1 MWLLYKLGI
10 LKVKKEIININN
22 TINEIEIE
30 LNKIKQ
36 MINK

>member
-1 MWLLYKLGI
+1 M
-10 LKVKKEIININN
+10 LKFLFKIEKAKKEINNINN

-30 LNKIKQ
+30 LKKIKQ

>member
-1 MWLLYKLGI
+1 M
-10 LKVKKEIININN
+10 LKFLFKIEKAKKEIKNINN
-22 TINEIEIE
+22 TIEEIEIE

>member
-1 MWLLYKLGI
+1 M
-10 LKVKKEIININN
+10 LKFLFKIEKAKKDIKNINN
-22 TINEIEIE
+22 TIDEIEIE

>member
-1 MWLLYKLGI
+1 M
-10 LKVKKEIININN
+10 LKFLFKIEKTKKDINNINN
-22 TINEIEIE
+22 TIDEIEIE

>member
-22 TINEIEIE
+22 TINEIEKE
-30 LNKIKQ
+30 LDKLKV
-36 MINK
+36 MINN

>member
-1 MWLLYKLGI
+1 M
-10 LKVKKEIININN
+10 LKFLFKIEKAKKEINNINN
-22 TINEIEIE
+22 TIDEIEIE

>member
-1 MWLLYKLGI
+1 M
-10 LKVKKEIININN
+10 LKFLFKIEKAKKEINNINN
-22 TINEIEIE
+22 TIDEIKIE

>member
-1 MWLLYKLGI
+1 M
-10 LKVKKEIININN
+10 LKFLFKIEKAKKEINNINN
-22 TINEIEIE
+22 TVNEIEIE

>member
-1 MWLLYKLGI
+1 M
-10 LKVKKEIININN
+10 LKFLFKIEKAKKDINNINN
-22 TINEIEIE
+22 TIDEIEIE

>member
-1 MWLLYKLGI
+1 M
-10 LKVKKEIININN
+10 LKFLFKIERAKKEINNINN
-22 TINEIEIE
+22 TIDEIEIE